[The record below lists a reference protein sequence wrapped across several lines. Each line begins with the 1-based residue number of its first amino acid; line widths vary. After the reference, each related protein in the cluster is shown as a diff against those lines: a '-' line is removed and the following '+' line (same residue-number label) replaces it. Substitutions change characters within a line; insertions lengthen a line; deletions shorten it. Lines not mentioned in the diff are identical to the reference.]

1 MGVWERRDGER
12 IMENGRPQREMA
24 VVESGEGATARQ
36 NRPNPP
42 ARPAGNSSQTAG
54 RGRLGKSARPP
65 GEACAMPQPAKRRGL
80 GVWGRSDALRYSG
93 GKFAL
98 RALSTAG
105 RIRGIQRGGTG

>member
-42 ARPAGNSSQTAG
+42 ARPAGNSSQTAEGNWASQHDRRVKRAPCRNEPSAEAWACGEGAMRCGILEVNLRCLLG
-54 RGRLGKSARPP
+54 R
-65 GEACAMPQPAKRRGL
+65 RR
-80 GVWGRSDALRYSG
+80 A
-93 GKFAL
+93 
-98 RALSTAG
+98 
-105 RIRGIQRGGTG
+105 